1 MDFFPLYQD
10 IVSSRSYYEEA
21 DYISE
26 NLDEIPEE
34 YKQPYIVVCTII
46 N

>member
-21 DYISE
+21 DYI
-26 NLDEIPEE
+26 NKDLDDVPEE
-34 YKQPYIVVCTII
+34 FKLPYIIVMIL
-46 N
+46 